1 LCAYAGRAVMM
12 RVLEVVS
19 VGPAVTVQDSGRPGY
34 LAFGLSRG
42 GAADGLALAQGAAL
56 LGQDRGCA
64 ALEMAGFGGVFAFA
78 QETRIALS
86 GAPMRATL
94 DGAALVWNASYR
106 VGAGQRLALG
116 AVTAGVY
123 GYLSLGGG
131 IATEPLLGSRAAHL
145 TAGLG
150 RALVAGDRLPLG
162 RDDATGVGMALAATD
177 HVGGGLVRILPT
189 AQTGMFAP
197 EDRARFEATAFRRD
211 NLGNRQG
218 VRLAGGGGFATEGQR
233 SLLSEI
239 VQPGD
244 IQMIGDG
251 VPYVLLAECQTMGGY
266 PRIATVVPDDL
277 PIVAQ
282 AAPGD
287 ALRFRFVTLEEAL
300 ADHRRR
306 RPGEGLTVP
315 LRRLL
320 RDPREMADLLGHQLI
335 SGVTD
340 GSTEEA
346 E

>member
-1 LCAYAGRAVMM
+1 MT
-12 RVLEVVS
+12 RVLEVLS
-19 VGPAVTVQDSGRPGY
+19 AGPAVTVQDRGRPGY
-34 LAFGLSRG
+34 LAFGLAQG
-42 GAADGLALAQGAAL
+42 GAADTLALAQGAAL
-56 LGQDRGCA
+56 LGQDGGLA
-64 ALEMAGFGGVFAFA
+64 ALELAGFGGVFGFR
-78 QETRIALS
+78 QDTRIALT

-94 DGAALVWNASYR
+94 DAAPLIWNASHLVR
-106 VGAGQRLALG
+106 AGQRLSLG
-116 AVTAGVY
+116 AAEAGVY

-131 IATEPLLGSRAAHL
+131 IATAPVLGSRAAHL

-150 RALVAGDRLPLG
+150 GGVAAGDRLPLG
-162 RDDATGVGMALAATD
+162 PDVATGIGMALAAPA
-177 HVGGGLVRILPT
+177 HVGGGVVRVLPT
-189 AQTGMFAP
+189 AQTAMFAP
-197 EDRARFEATAFRRD
+197 RDRARFEATAFRRD
-211 NLGNRQG
+211 GPGNRQG
-218 VRLAGGGGFATEGQR
+218 VRLTGGAAFTTEGQR

-287 ALRFRFVTLEEAL
+287 GLRFRFVTLDAAL
-300 ADHRRR
+300 ADHRRQ
-306 RPGEGLTVP
+306 RPGGRRAIA
-315 LRRLL
+315 LRPLL
-320 RDPREMADLLGHQLI
+320 RDPRDMADLLGHQLI

-340 GSTEEA
+340 GRTEEG